1 VFDVVVGALGEM
13 VGAGAAW
20 LVHFDSHGFITNLG
34 VWSTR
39 ELSYP
44 IGTRQDLSD
53 EMRAMR
59 DGRRPFRVDVTRID
73 PDSAFA
79 GEAQRL
85 GIESAVGV
93 PVLLGGQVW
102 ALAVVARFGGDDQF
116 DSDTETRMTSFLEP
130 VTAAL
135 ANALARAQLHDWH
148 PEQSALRRLTD
159 LASTHLRP
167 DELFQSLVVE
177 ASALVNGR
185 PVMLARLDEDQSSGT
200 VIAASDALVPV
211 GSRFSTRGRRR
222 CLPHLSHGT
231 SRTHR

>member
-1 VFDVVVGALGEM
+1 MQRTSSLGEPERDRHMHDTVRRVARLVAEEFDAQHVFDVVVEALGEM

-102 ALAVVARFGGDDQF
+102 ALAVVARFGG
-116 DSDTETRMTSFLEP
+116 TTSS
-130 VTAAL
+130 TAT
-135 ANALARAQLHDWH
+135 
-148 PEQSALRRLTD
+148 PRR
-159 LASTHLRP
+159 
-167 DELFQSLVVE
+167 
-177 ASALVNGR
+177 G
-185 PVMLARLDEDQSSGT
+185 
-200 VIAASDALVPV
+200 
-211 GSRFSTRGRRR
+211 
-222 CLPHLSHGT
+222 
-231 SRTHR
+231 